1 MARYGYGYSVGRTF
15 GSNGSVDGFIA
26 GIKKG
31 LEQAIEP
38 TANEMLEEIVD
49 IINQDI
55 YSYNPHTD
63 LYKRT
68 GEILHSVSYDIIGTH
83 IIFKFGNVH
92 TIDTVYHHYLN
103 QGCSVLGMIE
113 GIAKDRW
120 HDNKI
125 MDDLEAGVINRKH
138 FMRIYQK
145 HCRERG
151 IKLE

>member
-1 MARYGYGYSVGRTF
+1 MARYGYGYSVGRF
-15 GSNGSVDGFIA
+15 GSDNSVDGFIA

-38 TANEMLEEIVD
+38 TADEMLMEIVD

-55 YSYNPHTD
+55 YSYDPKTD

-83 IIFKFGNVH
+83 IIFKFGNVN
-92 TIDTVYHHYLN
+92 TIDTVYHHYLD
-103 QGCSVLGMIE
+103 QGYSVLGMIE

-120 HDNKI
+120 HENQI
-125 MDDLEAGVINRKH
+125 MDDLEAGVLNRQH
-138 FMRIYQK
+138 FIKIYQK
-145 HCRERG
+145 YCREYG
-151 IKLE
+151 IKFE